1 MIGAGRIGGPLSANP
16 LESAKEHLK
25 RGEHDLAERAFR
37 DALTADPA
45 DGTARVGLAQVLVL
59 QGKKA
64 EAVAECET
72 VAGLYARQGR
82 EEKAVEVYRRVIKI
96 DPARAEAHEK
106 LGELLNRINRQGE
119 GLASLETAA
128 AAYGTQDR
136 LADRLRVLQSLVAVA
151 PEEERGRL
159 RADVAGALL
168 IAGKKLE
175 ALTEYREAADEL
187 EGDGG
192 PLAVI
197 NGRSRPREA
206 KAYKL
211 LLEILPKIIAMAPD
225 DIETILRLG
234 RYQMAGRPSSAIAT
248 LHMALKLDRNN
259 VAAIKLID
267 HAFLALGQFERAVVA
282 FDEIRRIDP
291 SAYET
296 DAGYREEVGRLAPVF
311 AEVDVLLGGT
321 PERPDQ
327 AVQVARHLVTKF
339 PGSIPARL
347 KLKDVLFR
355 LNQLDAAVAEIAFA
369 VGLALEAG
377 DAALAREVLQ
387 DGMRRAPGH
396 PKVREL
402 AVRVAESLRLV

>member
-1 MIGAGRIGGPLSANP
+1 MIAATIDAPLSANP
-16 LESAKEHLK
+16 IESAKEHLK

-37 DALTADPA
+37 AALATDPG
-45 DGTARVGLAQVLVL
+45 DGAARVGLAQVLVL
-59 QGKKA
+59 LGKKA

-82 EEKAVEVYRRVIKI
+82 EERAVEVYRRVIKI
-96 DPARAEAHEK
+96 DAARAESHEK
-106 LGELLNRINRQGE
+106 LGELLNRINRRDE
-119 GLASLETAA
+119 GLAALETAA
-128 AAYGTQDR
+128 KEYGKQDR
-136 LADRLRVLQSLVAVA
+136 PADQLRVMQSLVAVA

-168 IAGKKLE
+168 AAGRKDE
-175 ALTEYREAADEL
+175 ALAEYREAADDL

-197 NGRSRPREA
+197 NGRAKPREA

-211 LLEILPKIIAMAPD
+211 LLEVLPKIIAMVPD
-225 DIETILRLG
+225 DLETILRLG
-234 RYQMAGRPSSAIAT
+234 RYQMAGRPSLAIAT
-248 LHMALKLDRNN
+248 LHMALKIDRQN

-291 SAYET
+291 AAYET
-296 DAGYREEVGRLAPVF
+296 DPGYREEVGRLAAVF
-311 AEVDVLLGGT
+311 AEVDVLLGGS

-355 LNQLDAAVAEIAFA
+355 LNQLDAAVSEIAFA

-387 DGMRRAPGH
+387 DGMRRAPSH

-402 AVRVAESLRLV
+402 AVRVAESLRLI

>member
-1 MIGAGRIGGPLSANP
+1 MSANP
-16 LESAKEHLK
+16 IESAKAHLK
-25 RGEHDLAERAFR
+25 AGEHDLAERAFR
-37 DALTADPA
+37 DALAADPS
-45 DGTARVGLAQVLVL
+45 DGVARVGLAQVLVL
-59 QGKKA
+59 LGKKA

-82 EEKAVEVYRRVIKI
+82 EEKAVEVYRRVLKI
-96 DPARAEAHEK
+96 DAGRGEAHEK
-106 LGELLNRINRQGE
+106 LGELLNRINRREE
-119 GLASLETAA
+119 GLVELEAA
-128 AAYGTQDR
+128 ATEYAKGER
-136 LADRLRVLQSLVAVA
+136 HEDRLRVLQSLVALA
-151 PEEERGRL
+151 PEEDRGRV
-159 RADVAGALL
+159 RASLGSALL
-168 IAGKKLE
+168 AAGKKSE
-175 ALTEYREAADEL
+175 ALQELREAADEL
-187 EGDGG
+187 EGEGG

-197 NGRSRPREA
+197 NGRARPREA

-211 LLEILPKIIAMAPD
+211 LLELLPKIVALVPD
-225 DIETILRLG
+225 DINTILRLG

-248 LHMALKLDRNN
+248 LHMALKIDRKN

-291 SAYET
+291 TAYET
-296 DAGYREEVGRLAPVF
+296 DPGYREEAARFAPAF
-311 AEVDVLLGGT
+311 AEIDVLLSGV

-327 AVQVARHLVTKF
+327 AVQVARHLATKF

-355 LNQLDAAVAEIAFA
+355 LNQVDAAVSEIAFA

-387 DGMRRAPGH
+387 DGLRRAPGH

>member
-1 MIGAGRIGGPLSANP
+1 M
-16 LESAKEHLK
+16 
-25 RGEHDLAERAFR
+25 
-37 DALTADPA
+37 
-45 DGTARVGLAQVLVL
+45 
-59 QGKKA
+59 
-64 EAVAECET
+64 
-72 VAGLYARQGR
+72 AGLYARQGR
-82 EEKAVEVYRRVIKI
+82 EEKAVEVYRRVLKI
-96 DPARAEAHEK
+96 DAGRAEAHEK
-106 LGELLNRINRQGE
+106 LGELLNRINRREE
-119 GLASLETAA
+119 GLVELEAA
-128 AAYGTQDR
+128 ATEYGKHGR
-136 LADRLRVLQSLVAVA
+136 NADRLRVLQSLVALA
-151 PEEERGRL
+151 PDEERGRL
-159 RADVAGALL
+159 RAAVGGALL
-168 IAGKKLE
+168 AEGRKEE
-175 ALTEYREAADEL
+175 ALAELREAANEL

-197 NGRSRPREA
+197 NGRARPREA

-211 LLEILPKIIAMAPD
+211 LLEILPKIVALVPND
-225 DIETILRLG
+225 LDTILRLG

-248 LHMALKLDRNN
+248 LHMALKIDRKN

-291 SAYET
+291 TAYET
-296 DAGYREEVGRLAPVF
+296 DPGYREESGRLAPVF
-311 AEVDVLLGGT
+311 MEIDVLLSGV

-355 LNQLDAAVAEIAFA
+355 LNQIDAAVAEIAFA

-387 DGMRRAPGH
+387 EGMRRAPGH